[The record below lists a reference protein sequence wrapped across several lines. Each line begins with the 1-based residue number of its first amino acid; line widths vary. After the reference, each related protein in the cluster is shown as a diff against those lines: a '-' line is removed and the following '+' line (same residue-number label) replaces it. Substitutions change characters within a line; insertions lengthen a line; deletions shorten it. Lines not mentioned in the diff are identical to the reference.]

1 MLLRSGLTV
10 GEADEAER
18 SNMDNL
24 SIPAEATQ
32 LESSQE
38 ESTQPDSTQPESQP
52 ESTQHESTRAE
63 LGSPHIS
70 RFVGVPS
77 MGRLIIRRLTV
88 CLPP

>member
-1 MLLRSGLTV
+1 MV
-10 GEADEAER
+10 GETDEAEG
-18 SNMDNL
+18 SSMDNL
-24 SIPAEATQ
+24 SIQA
-32 LESSQE
+32 
-38 ESTQPDSTQPESQP
+38 DSTQPESSQAESVQP
-52 ESTQHESTRAE
+52 DSTQSESQAESSQHESTRAE